1 MVQENPKGALICP
14 HSREGRCPGPKPGS
28 DPFRGGGPLD
38 CRGMRL
44 GRFSCRLFAGLAG
57 VVVPLLLAP
66 AALAADGV
74 GVYGRTD
81 DKVVT
86 YFAFGVIAFF
96 AILVTVLSLIQ
107 IRLENRKE
115 RRTQDLERLGSR

>member
-1 MVQENPKGALICP
+1 MRFATSLRRLLVGLVPVV
-14 HSREGRCPGPKPGS
+14 
-28 DPFRGGGPLD
+28 GPL
-38 CRGMRL
+38 
-44 GRFSCRLFAGLAG
+44 
-57 VVVPLLLAP
+57 VIAP
-66 AALAADGV
+66 AAMAADGV

-86 YFAFGVIAFF
+86 FFAFGAIAFF

-115 RRTQDLERLGSR
+115 RRTEDLERLGSR

>member
-1 MVQENPKGALICP
+1 MRFV
-14 HSREGRCPGPKPGS
+14 SRLLAP
-28 DPFRGGGPLD
+28 
-38 CRGMRL
+38 
-44 GRFSCRLFAGLAG
+44 LFALVA
-57 VVVPLLLAP
+57 LLVLAP
-66 AALAADGV
+66 AAMAADGV

-86 YFAFGVIAFF
+86 FFAFGLIAFF

>member
-1 MVQENPKGALICP
+1 MRFGKFV
-14 HSREGRCPGPKPGS
+14 SRLLAGLVAVV
-28 DPFRGGGPLD
+28 GPL
-38 CRGMRL
+38 
-44 GRFSCRLFAGLAG
+44 
-57 VVVPLLLAP
+57 VIAP
-66 AALAADGV
+66 AAMAADGV

-86 YFAFGVIAFF
+86 FFAFGLIAFF

-115 RRTQDLERLGSR
+115 RRTEDLERLGSR

>member
-1 MVQENPKGALICP
+1 MRFATSLRRLLVGLLAVV
-14 HSREGRCPGPKPGS
+14 
-28 DPFRGGGPLD
+28 GPL
-38 CRGMRL
+38 
-44 GRFSCRLFAGLAG
+44 
-57 VVVPLLLAP
+57 VVAP
-66 AALAADGV
+66 AAMAADGV
-74 GVYGRTD
+74 GLYGRTN

-86 YFAFGVIAFF
+86 YFAFGTIAFF

>member
-1 MVQENPKGALICP
+1 MRFATSLRRLLVAL
-14 HSREGRCPGPKPGS
+14 
-28 DPFRGGGPLD
+28 
-38 CRGMRL
+38 
-44 GRFSCRLFAGLAG
+44 LAA
-57 VVVPLLLAP
+57 VASLVIAP
-66 AALAADGV
+66 AAMAADGV

-86 YFAFGVIAFF
+86 YFAFGLIAFF

-107 IRLENRKE
+107 IRLENRKD

>member
-1 MVQENPKGALICP
+1 MRFATSLRRLLVGLVAVV
-14 HSREGRCPGPKPGS
+14 
-28 DPFRGGGPLD
+28 GPL
-38 CRGMRL
+38 
-44 GRFSCRLFAGLAG
+44 
-57 VVVPLLLAP
+57 VIAP
-66 AALAADGV
+66 AAMAADGV

-86 YFAFGVIAFF
+86 FFAFGTIAFF

>member
-1 MVQENPKGALICP
+1 M
-14 HSREGRCPGPKPGS
+14 
-28 DPFRGGGPLD
+28 PLVSAVFV
-38 CRGMRL
+38 RLPGMRFVSRL
-44 GRFSCRLFAGLAG
+44 LPALFALVA
-57 VVVPLLLAP
+57 LLVLAP
-66 AALAADGV
+66 TAMAADGV
-74 GVYGRTD
+74 GTYGRTD

-86 YFAFGVIAFF
+86 FFAFGLIAFF

>member
-1 MVQENPKGALICP
+1 LPGMLGTL
-14 HSREGRCPGPKPGS
+14 SR
-28 DPFRGGGPLD
+28 
-38 CRGMRL
+38 RL
-44 GRFSCRLFAGLAG
+44 LPVLLVLVGLLVA
-57 VVVPLLLAP
+57 AP

-86 YFAFGVIAFF
+86 FFAFGLIAFF

-107 IRLENRKE
+107 IRLENRKQ
-115 RRTQDLERLGSR
+115 RRVEDLERLGSR

>member
-1 MVQENPKGALICP
+1 MRLARL
-14 HSREGRCPGPKPGS
+14 SRRLLAGLLGVI
-28 DPFRGGGPLD
+28 GPL
-38 CRGMRL
+38 
-44 GRFSCRLFAGLAG
+44 
-57 VVVPLLLAP
+57 VIAP
-66 AALAADGV
+66 AAMAADGV
-74 GVYGRTD
+74 GTYGRTD

-86 YFAFGVIAFF
+86 FFAFGVIAFF

>member
-1 MVQENPKGALICP
+1 MRFGKF
-14 HSREGRCPGPKPGS
+14 SR
-28 DPFRGGGPLD
+28 
-38 CRGMRL
+38 RL
-44 GRFSCRLFAGLAG
+44 LP
-57 VVVPLLLAP
+57 PLLALAALLVLAP
-66 AALAADGV
+66 AAMAADGV

-86 YFAFGVIAFF
+86 YFAFGLIAFF

>member
-1 MVQENPKGALICP
+1 MRFLTC
-14 HSREGRCPGPKPGS
+14 SR
-28 DPFRGGGPLD
+28 
-38 CRGMRL
+38 RL
-44 GRFSCRLFAGLAG
+44 LAG
-57 VVVPLLLAP
+57 VLAVAGPLVIAP
-66 AALAADGV
+66 AAMAADGV

-86 YFAFGVIAFF
+86 FFAFGVIAFF